1 MPSLRCGLALLP
13 VLALTACGGG
23 GGKPTVTQ
31 AKPPVSGKVDVPP
44 APADDAKSLL
54 QRLEGAATAPSCDAV
69 RGVLHSYYGTITDLA
84 CRAIQAQLA
93 GFHGAQATTHGLG
106 ALVTYKDANDQLH
119 TAVLALDADR
129 RYRLVYIDDGD
140 GTAAN
145 PGPTFA
151 ATASG
156 VIAALRDGDCNALL
170 RDLDRRI
177 GLGVGQ
183 DREVCRNVGASL
195 LRREILG
202 TSAARPRA
210 LGGNGRVAFFEL
222 RSAPGR
228 YYTLV
233 LRRPAAGGSTA
244 TPRVVLVNAIP
255 AD

>member
-1 MPSLRCGLALLP
+1 LAVLL
-13 VLALTACGGG
+13 VLALSACGGG
-23 GGKPTVTQ
+23 GHKPTVTQ
-31 AKPPVSGKVDVPP
+31 AKPPVSGKADTPP

-54 QRLEGAATAPSCDAV
+54 QRLEGAATAPSCDAI

-93 GFHGAQATTHGLG
+93 GFHGAQAATYGLG
-106 ALVTYKDANDQLH
+106 ALVTYKDANDQPH
-119 TAVLALDADR
+119 TAVFALDADR
-129 RYRLVYIDDGD
+129 RYRMVYIDDGD
-140 GTAAN
+140 GTGTK

-151 ATASG
+151 VAASG
-156 VIAALRDGDCNALL
+156 VIAALRSGDCDALL

-177 GLGVGQ
+177 GLGIGP

-202 TSAARPRA
+202 TPGARPRA
-210 LGGNGRVAFFEL
+210 LGGNERVAFFEL

-233 LRRPAAGGSTA
+233 LRQPVAATGSA
-244 TPRVVLVNAIP
+244 VTPRVVLVNAIP